1 MNKILSNKLSP
12 SATKMIRMDHTH
24 VISNFH
30 QYEMGSDPKTKQAS
44 VNANCLLLEIHT
56 QIEEEF
62 FYPALRAVVG
72 AEPVLKKSVPEHDE
86 LRQLIAKLRS
96 MEPTNASYDRTYM
109 ELMRKVL
116 HHVAD
121 EETVLLPEAELLL
134 ANRLNDIGAQ
144 MMKRRMQLMARHAGQ
159 LVTNQV
165 RTQPKKSMLIAA
177 GAVFLGTLLSRRMFG
192 RSSTPKQAETAS
204 PLSSAVSSAMPS
216 MASEKAS
223 FKLGRLLGKGQG
235 MGRGLLWRKRASA

>member
-1 MNKILSNKLSP
+1 MNKISQKLSP
-12 SATKMIRMDHTH
+12 SATKLIRMDHTH

-30 QYEMGSDPKTKQAS
+30 RYEMGSDPKTKQAS

-134 ANRLNDIGAQ
+134 ANRLHEIGAQ
-144 MMKRRMQLMARHAGQ
+144 MMTRRMQLMARHAGQ
-159 LVTNQV
+159 LVTSRV
-165 RTQPKKSMLIAA
+165 RAQPAKSMLIAA
-177 GAVFLGTLLSRRMFG
+177 GAVLVGTLLSRHRFFG
-192 RSSTPKQAETAS
+192 QSASKQAETS
-204 PLSSAVSSAMPS
+204 STLFSAVSSAVPS
-216 MASEKAS
+216 MTSERAS
-223 FKLGRLLGKGQG
+223 FKLGQLLGKGRE
-235 MGRGLLWRKRASA
+235 MGRELLRRKRVNA